1 MMRCCPKCHITSMPR
16 DMPAFASTK
25 LAQRA
30 TSSCLPCV
38 PGTELGF
45 QGWMC
50 CGCPKGRAEQRVTL
64 FPVHR
69 LGCQSSQHCSSPKLF
84 YRRKL
89 PSFFLTFKKIIV
101 VTQEE
106 ERGRVPSNDMGTEVC
121 REWGG
126 GKQPGCPGPMN
137 LTSWTMTFCVLPTAE
152 GFWRAKSSSLLCG
165 DNSSSGVI
173 KTGPD
178 HKSEWIKPLGK
189 ERDKRYEKLYISK
202 DAGQKSPEGM
212 GVLGDI
218 YFCLPRCHCC
228 RGGLLTSVSML
239 TPTPGESNGSW
250 LDGYQFAKKRI
261 PWEFHCHFM
270 GHHFW
275 SEKEL
280 RQWLSPCLCHHHYQ
294 LFSPVPW
301 RMWNFEIT
309 GP

>member
-1 MMRCCPKCHITSMPR
+1 MLSQVPHHQDAKGHASLCKHQAGTACHVLVPALCPWDRAGFPGLDVLWMPKR
-16 DMPAFASTK
+16 ESRTKGDVVPCASPG
-25 LAQRA
+25 
-30 TSSCLPCV
+30 LPEFTA
-38 PGTELGF
+38 P
-45 QGWMC
+45 
-50 CGCPKGRAEQRVTL
+50 L
-64 FPVHR
+64 FPET
-69 LGCQSSQHCSSPKLF
+69 
-84 YRRKL
+84 
-89 PSFFLTFKKIIV
+89 FL
-101 VTQEE
+101 QEE
-106 ERGRVPSNDMGTEVC
+106 VTIVLLDIQKNSGNTRRGERESAQQWHGHRGMQGM
-121 REWGG
+121 RR
-126 GKQPGCPGPMN
+126 PGCPGPMN

-152 GFWRAKSSSLLCG
+152 GFWRAKSSSLLWG

-294 LFSPVPW
+294 LFSTVPW
-301 RMWNFEIT
+301 RMRNFEIT